1 MTIARRPTTFSRA
14 LNDIAQLLG
23 WDGCAE
29 VLGKSES
36 HVRKLGAPDTEREI
50 SLRDAVRL
58 DTAYR
63 RAGGEGA
70 PLLECY
76 ALKLDLHVPVQP
88 ASADYMLSGAAMAA
102 KESGEAVAAAI
113 ELAGQISSPSARLRA
128 VREIEEAITELTRLL
143 TRIAAHPEQESRL

>member
-1 MTIARRPTTFSRA
+1 MTIPRKPTTFARA
-14 LNDIAQLLG
+14 LHEIAGLLG

-29 VLGKSES
+29 VLGKTES

-58 DTAYR
+58 DIAYR
-63 RAGGEGA
+63 AAGGDGA

-76 ALKLDLHVPVQP
+76 ALKLDLQVPTRP
-88 ASADYMLSGAAMAA
+88 ADTSAMLTSAATAA

-113 ELAGQISSPSARLRA
+113 DFAGRMKDPQARA
-128 VREIEEAITELTRLL
+128 TAMREIEEAITANMRLL
-143 TRIAAHPEQESRL
+143 TRIAATV

>member
-1 MTIARRPTTFSRA
+1 MTILRKPATFARA

-23 WDGCAE
+23 WDGCAD

-63 RAGGEGA
+63 RAGGDGA
-70 PLLECY
+70 PLIECY
-76 ALKLDLHVPVQP
+76 ALKLDMHVPAQP
-88 ASADYMLSGAAMAA
+88 SGPDCMLISAAQTA
-102 KESGEAVAAAI
+102 KECGEAVAAAI
-113 ELAGQISSPSARLRA
+113 ELAQKSKDPGARLRA
-128 VREIEEAITELTRLL
+128 TREVEEAITELSRLL
-143 TRIAAHPEQESRL
+143 TRIVAPQEEEDRP